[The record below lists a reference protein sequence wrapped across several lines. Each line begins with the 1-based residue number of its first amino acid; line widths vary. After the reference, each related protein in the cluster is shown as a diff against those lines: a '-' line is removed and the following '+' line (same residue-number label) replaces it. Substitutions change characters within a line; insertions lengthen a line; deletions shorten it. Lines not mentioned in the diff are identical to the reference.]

1 MCKFIEE
8 TRNIRYNRS
17 SRMVQKNLWD
27 GDTYK
32 EFSELLPFTADTNG
46 FDKVLI
52 HINGFSPL
60 SSV

>member
-1 MCKFIEE
+1 MCKIIEE

-52 HINGFSPL
+52 PL
-60 SSV
+60 NRCSALAFT